1 MNEMKAV
8 GLQHKVTNTKTCKKL
23 TPDSEK
29 IRIVRRITKAES
41 DSDAVDKALDIVI
54 ANSRIEKTL
63 KSVKGKGNI
72 KDIYGRLGS
81 PSQAINR
88 PAISSS
94 RLKPANFKSA
104 RFSGLQLIALKFIS
118 GRKRQKIC
126 HEKPNSE

>member
-1 MNEMKAV
+1 MKAV

-94 RLKPANFKSA
+94 PMNRASRLQPASA
-104 RFSGLQLIALKFIS
+104 SSPEIYFGV
-118 GRKRQKIC
+118 
-126 HEKPNSE
+126 